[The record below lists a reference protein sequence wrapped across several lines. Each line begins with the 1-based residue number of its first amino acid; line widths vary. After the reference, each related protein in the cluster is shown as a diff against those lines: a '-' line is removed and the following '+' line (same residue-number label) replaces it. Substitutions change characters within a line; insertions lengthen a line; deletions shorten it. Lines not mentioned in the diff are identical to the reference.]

1 MITLIVDRTVVN
13 NRSLDSINKLYED
26 IHRETAKTFVGNYK
40 NNCMNSFNK
49 LDEDVHRENFVVYFK
64 NNCINK

>member
-13 NRSLDSINKLYED
+13 NRSLDED

-40 NNCMNSFNK
+40 NNCMNSSSK
-49 LDEDVHRENFVVYFK
+49 LDEDVHRENVKTSVVYFK